1 MPAEVIGKMQ
11 QVIEQQQ
18 SRAYDGPEEKS
29 IGREAVRCGDAERRG
44 GKGVLRA
51 VPAGPSSRRS
61 SAD

>member
-29 IGREAVRCGDAERRG
+29 TGREAVRCGYAERRG
-44 GKGVLRA
+44 RGAASRA
-51 VPAGPSSRRS
+51 SRTVEPAE
-61 SAD
+61 